1 MTQPLGNA
9 YTNALSRGLDWSP
22 DFSEGDFEQ
31 LHRDYT
37 TYSAPGH
44 FEIADPVPPPRGADQ
59 FRFASL
65 MFDVRPELLKRYRL
79 WTNAQLK
86 GAGLE
91 PPLPATSPI
100 FTIVSG
106 HYYMT
111 AGYDQ
116 GVVADILAMRA
127 RGARKD
133 EVGHLLALAW
143 FHGGNIGINNT
154 ARLADSYMRA
164 WDPDDDAPGLTW
176 PDGWTADPD
185 VFRCGVDF
193 SRAPEAEPLPAS
205 ELQAIEDWH
214 RRWEGEVP
222 AYVSFLARYFP
233 TALRTYRARYETAT
247 DGPIPGQMIALVQ
260 VDTAGKWHCADGVR
274 RALHLAQRLGIER
287 DQAVQIVA
295 YAQRYVGPIG
305 MDAAVTGAEGLIERW
320 PDPL

>member
-1 MTQPLGNA
+1 
-9 YTNALSRGLDWSP
+9 
-22 DFSEGDFEQ
+22 
-31 LHRDYT
+31 
-37 TYSAPGH
+37 
-44 FEIADPVPPPRGADQ
+44 
-59 FRFASL
+59 

-247 DGPIPGQMIALVQ
+247 DGPIPGQMIVLLQLHLASLWKCP
-260 VDTAGKWHCADGVR
+260 DAVR
-274 RALHLAQRLGIER
+274 RALNMAQALGIER
-287 DQAVQIVA
+287 DQA
-295 YAQRYVGPIG
+295 AQVLAFTQLYLSHLA
-305 MDAAVTGAEGLIERW
+305 MDSSVRDIEEVFERW
-320 PDPL
+320 QER